1 MAFKD
6 GNLSFEK
13 ESSEQLKIDHR
24 LPEFPKPKDIQTRF
38 PNLFGASSFLG
49 KTYFGPWVEFTLEY
63 PDEIWEKDEVD
74 VDDEDLTSYYY
85 VSFFGTRYEAPVFV
99 VEVSMIDEYLELSDY
114 SLLLD
119 KHEIRT
125 IRSGELVYSA
135 TKEHERDRQ
144 IRGLNDK
151 ALKKYE
157 ENRLEEA
164 RDYIDS
170 AIRLSGPSSA
180 YLFNNR
186 GLICWKMGRTE
197 QAKQDFL
204 ASIGLD
210 RENADPYFN
219 IGLIYLDEAEYRKAL
234 MYLKSAVELN
244 PSDSQFLTELGHLY
258 LEMEREQEALK
269 LFQKARETNP
279 DDAQVDFH
287 LGYYFLYKKRDPVQA
302 VKHYMCGLKKE
313 PDDQFALADLA
324 VAYWIKGAN
333 KKTEEIQR
341 KLRSVP
347 GLAPYTVSRLVY
359 LNMEMGAYDQAL
371 NYYHQAMDGTDPFEP
386 EWLHYNAALVYA
398 RTGRDKLAL
407 DVLGLAVRAGG
418 HAVIEKAMS
427 EVALNRFRQTPDFK
441 KLLRSTKRKHG

>member
-1 MAFKD
+1 MAFKVVD
-6 GNLSFEK
+6 ISFDQ
-13 ESSEQLKIDHR
+13 ESSEQHIIEKH
-24 LPEFPKPKDIQTRF
+24 LPGFPKPTEIVSSF
-38 PNLFGASSFLG
+38 PQLFGSSIFLD

-63 PDEIWEKDEVD
+63 PDEIWEKEQPV
-74 VDDEDLTSYYY
+74 EELASYYY
-85 VSFFGTRYEAPVFV
+85 ISFFGSQFEAPAFV
-99 VEVSMIDEYLELSDY
+99 VEVSLIDEYMEVSDY

-119 KHEIRT
+119 KFEIT
-125 IRSGELVYSA
+125 SIRGGALVYSA
-135 TKEHERDRQ
+135 VKEHERDRQ
-144 IRGLNDK
+144 IRILNDK

-164 RDYIDS
+164 REFIDA
-170 AIRLSGPSSA
+170 AIRLSGPGSA

-186 GLICWKMGRTE
+186 GLISWKMGKME

-234 MYLKSAVELN
+234 LYLKSAVDLN
-244 PSDSQFLTELGHLY
+244 PDDSQFLTELGHLY
-258 LEMEREQEALK
+258 LEMDREQEALR
-269 LFQKARETNP
+269 LFRKAHETDP

-287 LGYYFLYKKRDPVQA
+287 LGYYFLYKKRQPVEA
-302 VKHYMCGLKKE
+302 ARHYIRGLKKE
-313 PDDQFALADLA
+313 PHDQFAMADLA
-324 VAYWIKGAN
+324 VAYWTRGAR
-333 KKTEEIQR
+333 KKTQEIQER
-341 KLRSVP
+341 LKSVQ

-359 LNMEMGAYDQAL
+359 LNMEMGAYEQAL
-371 NYYHQAMDGTDPFEP
+371 DYYHQALDENDPYEP

-418 HAVIEKAMS
+418 PAVIEKALS
-427 EVALNRFRQTPDFK
+427 ERSLIRFRQSPDFK
-441 KLLRSTKRKHG
+441 KLVRGSKRRSQI

>member
-1 MAFKD
+1 MAFKVAD
-6 GNLSFEK
+6 TSFGI
-13 ESSEQLKIDHR
+13 ESSDQIKIDHH
-24 LPEFPKPKDIQTRF
+24 LPEFPTQELIKSQF
-38 PNLFGASSFLG
+38 PELFGVSSFLG
-49 KTYFGPWVEFTLEY
+49 KSYFDPWVEFTLEH
-63 PDEIWEKDEVD
+63 PDEIWEKEEPEPELRV
-74 VDDEDLTSYYY
+74 YYY
-85 VSFFGTRYEAPVFV
+85 ITFFGLHLKAPVFV
-99 VEVSMIDEYLELSDY
+99 VEVSMVDDFMELTDY

-119 KHEIRT
+119 EFDIEYA
-125 IRSGELVYSA
+125 RSGVLVYSA
-135 TKEHERDRQ
+135 VREYAREKQ
-144 IRGLNDK
+144 IRSLNDK

-157 ENRLEEA
+157 ENKLEEA

-186 GLICWKMGRTE
+186 GLICWKMGRIE

-234 MYLKSAVELN
+234 LYLKSAVELN

-258 LEMEREQEALK
+258 LEMDREQEALR
-269 LFQKARETNP
+269 LFRRAHETNP
-279 DDAQVDFH
+279 NDAQVDFH
-287 LGYYFLYKKRDPVQA
+287 LGYYFLYKKREPNQA
-302 VKHYMCGLKKE
+302 VKYYKTGLKKD
-313 PDDQFALADLA
+313 PHDQFALADLA
-324 VAYWIKGAN
+324 VAYWINGAR
-333 KKTEEIQR
+333 KKTEEVQE
-341 KLRSVP
+341 KLMSMR

-359 LNMEMGAYDQAL
+359 LNMEMGAYEQAL
-371 NYYHQAMDGTDPFEP
+371 NYYHQAMHENDPFEP

-427 EVALNRFRQTPDFK
+427 ERCLSRFKQSPDFK
-441 KLLRSTKRKHG
+441 KLLRFSKRRHQL